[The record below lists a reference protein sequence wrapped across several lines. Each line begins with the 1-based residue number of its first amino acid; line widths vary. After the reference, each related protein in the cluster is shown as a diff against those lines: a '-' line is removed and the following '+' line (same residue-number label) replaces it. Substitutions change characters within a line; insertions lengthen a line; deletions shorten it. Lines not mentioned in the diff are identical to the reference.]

1 MERYGTRGED
11 HSVSEAFWPWLI
23 RAFAMPA
30 LLATP
35 TRAPNSVPL
44 PASRLSPD
52 ARQKLTLLLGASG
65 LREDDVERARF
76 SVGHGL
82 ADLLRRRL
90 GDVSLAPDGVLYPW
104 NAADVQ
110 SLLVLCAELDIAV
123 HMDGVGAGVLRNH
136 ARPALALDLG
146 GLNRILAQ
154 DHLSGLVEVEAG
166 IGAAELERQ
175 LKARGLTL
183 GTTFETSLGGWI
195 ASAATMPAPVQSV
208 TVATPRGT
216 LHLDKGLHHLMAG
229 SRGRLGVIT
238 SARLRVRPQP
248 EDGLCCAYLFS
259 DFAAGLTMLREVVRR
274 GLPHDR
280 LLLLDDGATRLERAL
295 TRHSWNR
302 AERFYDVWRSLRGFN
317 TGAARLIVNF
327 SGNEAQ
333 RRLARRNFQALARRL
348 GHFSL
353 GAATLGPPYPR
364 DALLDRGVSMDRLQF
379 SATWSE
385 LPLLYARL
393 RSALVQA
400 MRAHPALPGAQ
411 GLVLTQI
418 SDAHSD
424 GASVTVTWL
433 FARKLEEEIAQ
444 ATAIRQAALA
454 ASGIGTR
461 PGLERDM
468 LDAVKRSLDP
478 KNIVAPGA

>member
-11 HSVSEAFWPWLI
+11 HSVSEAFWSWLI
-23 RAFAMPA
+23 KALAMPA

-35 TRAPNSVPL
+35 ARTPSGAPL
-44 PASRLSPD
+44 PASRLSAD

-65 LREDDVERARF
+65 LREDNAERVRF
-76 SVGHGL
+76 SEGHNL
-82 ADLLRRRL
+82 VDLLRRRL

-110 SLLVLCAELDIAV
+110 GLLTLCAELDITIHV
-123 HMDGVGAGVLRNH
+123 DGIGADFSRSH
-136 ARPALALDLG
+136 ARPALALDLS
-146 GLNRILAQ
+146 GLDHILVQ

-166 IGAAELERQ
+166 IGAAALERQ
-175 LKARGLTL
+175 LKAQGLTL
-183 GTTFETSLGGWI
+183 GTTFQTSVGGWI
-195 ASAATMPAPVQSV
+195 ASAETMPAPVQSV

-216 LHLDKGLHHLMAG
+216 LQLDKRLHHLMAG

-248 EDGLCCAYLFS
+248 DDPLCCAYLFS

-274 GLPHDR
+274 GLPHER
-280 LLLLDDGATRLERAL
+280 LLLLDDGATRLDRAL
-295 TRHSWNR
+295 ARHRWGR
-302 AERFYDVWRSLRGFN
+302 AERFYDVWRALRGFN
-317 TGAARLIVNF
+317 TGAARLIINF
-327 SGNEAQ
+327 SGNAAQ
-333 RRLARRNFQALARRL
+333 RRLARRNFEALARRL

-353 GAATLGPPYPR
+353 GAATLAPSYPC
-364 DALLDRGVSMDRLQF
+364 DALLDRGVGIDRLQF

-385 LPLLYARL
+385 LPLRYVRL

-418 SDAHSD
+418 SEARSD
-424 GASVTVTWL
+424 GATVTVTWL
-433 FARKLEEEIAQ
+433 FARKLDDEVAQ
-444 ATAIRQAALA
+444 ATAIRRAALA
-454 ASGIGTR
+454 ASGSGTR

-468 LDAVKRSLDP
+468 LDAIKRSLDP
-478 KNIVAPGA
+478 KNIVAPDI